1 MVSSIILARTPRTT
15 NSHDKHRNCSAAKAA
30 GLGSWV
36 SPHTLRH
43 SFATL
48 TDVSELDVYERIA
61 AHQRLHRSTSRIQR
75 SRRTA
80 RLADSAASR
89 LSASKNPS
97 CAISAPTSNHT
108 LTPQTPTAPSRRLFF
123 EVPHNLGPRE
133 TATKMRHAPTG
144 LAGDRISFELG
155 VPTLQSTHNTL
166 SKTIRA
172 QSIELLNKHLA
183 TATDRHAQ
191 VKRAHCGP
199 MRTKYHRDARAVRQC
214 L

>member
-1 MVSSIILARTPRTT
+1 MGASDIPF
-15 NSHDKHRNCSAAKAA
+15 HRAHRP
-30 GLGSWV
+30 LGRQRRQPLV
-36 SPHTLRH
+36 RIEEPELRH
-43 SFATL
+43 LRPHVESYPHA
-48 TDVSELDVYERIA
+48 
-61 AHQRLHRSTSRIQR
+61 
-75 SRRTA
+75 
-80 RLADSAASR
+80 
-89 LSASKNPS
+89 
-97 CAISAPTSNHT
+97 
-108 LTPQTPTAPSRRLFF
+108 QTPTAPSRRLFF